1 MSYYTNNRQVIK
13 SLKLNTGTAENPTYV
28 DLCCAS
34 ERTLNLSLD
43 SQDFSVFCDALKRHV
58 TTGADVNIATTLK
71 LDADNAAM
79 IALLGN
85 VHDLIANGTIAQ
97 FNNLMIQ
104 FELLSGYSSS
114 ALTYTTYNALA
125 NLTIESIGGAAEDVT
140 EVSATFTLNGTATA
154 AV

>member
-1 MSYYTNNRQVIK
+1 
-13 SLKLNTGTAENPTYV
+13 
-28 DLCCAS
+28 
-34 ERTLNLSLD
+34 
-43 SQDFSVFCDALKRHV
+43 
-58 TTGADVNIATTLK
+58 
-71 LDADNAAM
+71 M

-85 VHDLIANGTIAQ
+85 VHDLIENGTIAQ